1 VNSES
6 DSATKQVD
14 PDRASGSP
22 VSAPAAAPPAE
33 GPQSAGHPNRLEDIR
48 RVVSAVQRLLVAAD
62 VRPAS
67 LVSLL
72 VAMFFAT
79 FLEGLG
85 VGLMIPLF
93 GLIVTPDVTNTH
105 AVEWVRWFV
114 PGQVPTV
121 YVALFA
127 LAIVGAICLKN
138 VFSVWSA
145 ARIARVQR
153 DMTVHLRRRLYRRLE
168 QASLF
173 VFDRT
178 STGALS
184 SLFGHE
190 IPRSV
195 GVLGAVLALVQLS
208 IMGSIYVGMLAWIS
222 VPLAFCVLV
231 LGVVIGVGV
240 RLFGRRL
247 EDMGREVTSANLN
260 LFARLNEA
268 FAGIRTTRVSNAQ
281 THERDRV
288 EEVSRAQAVAEEHQ
302 QKSHAALQPLIES
315 LAVVAA
321 MLLVAAADLWLVVPG
336 RMTATALMG
345 FGLVLLRMLPLA
357 KAFYGTQAQLSYGA
371 GGADALLQWLQTAQY
386 PSRPFGS
393 RSARTLEDA
402 LVVDSLDFSYDSSR
416 HALRSLSLTVK
427 AHQFVAVVGRSG
439 SGKSTLAA
447 LLLRMYEPE
456 SGHIYVDGI
465 DHWEFTSESW
475 HRLVAF
481 VEQSPFVFNDT
492 VAANVAYG
500 VPDASL
506 GDILKALETAQLD
519 DFLAELPDG
528 INTELGERG
537 VMMSG
542 GQRQRLAIARAIV
555 RNPQLLILDE
565 ATSHLDTISESRL
578 QRALLEAARGRT
590 TIVIAHR
597 LSTIQHADH
606 IVVMDAGRVV
616 DEGRWSDLQ
625 NRRGV
630 FEELLSHDLRHDPGP
645 HAVSAPR

>member
-1 VNSES
+1 VTN
-6 DSATKQVD
+6 QVD
-14 PDRASGSP
+14 PGPARRSTIDR
-22 VSAPAAAPPAE
+22 
-33 GPQSAGHPNRLEDIR
+33 RLEDIR
-48 RVVSAVQRLLVAAD
+48 RVVSAVQRLLDAAE

-67 LVSLL
+67 LLGLL
-72 VAMFFAT
+72 IAMFVAT

-93 GLIVTPDVTNTH
+93 GLIATPEVTNTH
-105 AVEWVRWFV
+105 AVEWVRWFM

-127 LAIVGAICLKN
+127 IAVIGAICLKN
-138 VFSVWSA
+138 AFSVWSA

-153 DMTVHLRRRLYRRLE
+153 DMTVHLRRRLYGCLE
-168 QASLF
+168 HASLA

-195 GVLGAVLALVQLS
+195 GVLGAVLALVQLT
-208 IMGSIYVGMLAWIS
+208 IMGTIYVAMLAWIS
-222 VPLAFCVLV
+222 VPLGLCVLV
-231 LGVVIGVGV
+231 LGVAIGAAV
-240 RLFGRRL
+240 RLYGRRL
-247 EDMGREVTSANLN
+247 EEMGREVTSANLN

-268 FAGIRTTRVSNAQ
+268 FAGIRTTRVANAQ
-281 THERDRV
+281 AHERDRI
-288 EEVSRAQAVAEEHQ
+288 EEVSQAQALTEEHQ
-302 QKSHAALQPLIES
+302 QTSHAALQPLIES
-315 LAVVAA
+315 LAVIAA
-321 MLLVAAADLWLVVPG
+321 MLLVAAADRWLVNRG

-345 FGLVLLRMLPLA
+345 FGLILLRMLPLA

-371 GGADALLQWLQTAQY
+371 GGADELLQWLQTVQY
-386 PSRPFGS
+386 PSQPFGS
-393 RSARTLEDA
+393 RIARQLEDA
-402 LVVDSLDFSYDSSR
+402 LVFDNLDFSYDSSR
-416 HALRSLSLTVK
+416 YALRQLSLTVK

-447 LLLRMYEPE
+447 LLLRMYQPE
-456 SGHIYVDGI
+456 SGHIYLDGT
-465 DHWEFTSESW
+465 DYWEFTSDSW
-475 HRLVAF
+475 HKLAAF

-500 VPDASL
+500 VPEASPEDVL
-506 GDILKALETAQLD
+506 RALETAQLD
-519 DFLAELPDG
+519 DFLADLPDG
-528 INTELGERG
+528 INTQLGERG

-606 IVVMDAGRVV
+606 IVVMDEGRVV
-616 DEGRWSDLQ
+616 EQGRWSDLAH
-625 NRRGV
+625 RHGV
-630 FEELLSHDLRHDPGP
+630 FEELLSHDLRHDAELHAIPGP
-645 HAVSAPR
+645 R